1 MALEISLAFSWA
13 CIILLAVWVERQ
25 RRALRD
31 VNASLSYVS
40 DIIRLLV
47 KRTEPARRAK
57 TAEPF

>member
-1 MALEISLAFSWA
+1 MAFEISLLLSWA
-13 CIILLAVWVERQ
+13 CIVLLAVRVERQ

-47 KRTEPARRAK
+47 KRTEPPRRAK
-57 TAEPF
+57 TGEPF

>member
-1 MALEISLAFSWA
+1 MALQIS
-13 CIILLAVWVERQ
+13 ILLLWASVVLLSVRVERQ

-31 VNASLSYVS
+31 MNASLSYIS
-40 DIIRLLV
+40 DIIRVLA

>member
-1 MALEISLAFSWA
+1 MALEISLLLSWA
-13 CIILLAVWVERQ
+13 CIVLLAVRVERQ

-40 DIIRLLV
+40 DIIRLLM

>member
-1 MALEISLAFSWA
+1 MALEISLLLSWA
-13 CIILLAVWVERQ
+13 CIALLAVRVERH

-31 VNASLSYVS
+31 LNASLSYVS

>member
-1 MALEISLAFSWA
+1 MALEISLLLSWA
-13 CIILLAVWVERQ
+13 CIVLLVVRVERQ

-31 VNASLSYVS
+31 VNASLSYIS

>member
-1 MALEISLAFSWA
+1 MAFEISLLLSWS
-13 CIILLAVWVERQ
+13 CIVLLAVRVERQ

-57 TAEPF
+57 TGEPF